1 MVDNKLKEL
10 RLRRGISI
18 SELARRSGLNR
29 VTISNIENKR
39 VVPTLESAFAISR
52 ELETKIEVIFF
63 EIGVNHGLLNRKVV
77 VNQC

>member
-39 VVPTLESAFAISR
+39 VIPTLESAFAISR
-52 ELETKIEVIFF
+52 ELETQIEVIFF
-63 EIGVNHGLLNRKVV
+63 EIGVNHDLLNGKVV
-77 VNQC
+77 TNQ